1 MSDKKTGVHFFAS
14 TALGG
19 ILFLLPVVVLVVV
32 LGKAIGLMM
41 IVAEP
46 MASWLPIDTVGGV
59 ALANVIAL
67 LAVLVVCFLAGLL
80 ARHALA
86 SAFMRNLESR
96 VLVNLPGYLMIKSLV
111 SGFDESKVAGLKPV
125 ALQLGTAERVG
136 YEIEKLSDGRSMV
149 FIPSPPNPFSGITQ
163 VLPPDQ
169 ITYLDVPLKQVMEVT
184 ENYGHGVQEI
194 LAKKKQP
201 EE

>member
-1 MSDKKTGVHFFAS
+1 MKGKDGVNFF
-14 TALGG
+14 TTTVIGG
-19 ILFLLPVVVLVVV
+19 VVFLIPVVVLVMIIA
-32 LGKAIGLMM
+32 KAAAYMM
-41 IVAEP
+41 VIAEP
-46 MASWLPIDTVGGV
+46 MASWLPIDTIGGV

-86 SAFMRNLESR
+86 GAFIRNLESK
-96 VLVNLPGYLMIKSLV
+96 VLVSLPGYLMIKSLV

-136 YEIEKLSDGRSMV
+136 YEIEKLPDGRSMV

-169 ITYLDVPLKQVMEVT
+169 VTYLDVSLKQVMEVT
-184 ENYGHGVQEI
+184 ENFGHGVQEI
-194 LAKKKQP
+194 LAKKKQG
-201 EE
+201 ES

>member
-1 MSDKKTGVHFFAS
+1 MSEKSGIRFISSTVIGGV
-14 TALGG
+14 
-19 ILFLLPVVVLVVV
+19 LFLIPVIVLVAVIT
-32 LGKAIGLMM
+32 KAIGFMM
-41 IVAEP
+41 LVAQP
-46 MASWLPIDTVGGV
+46 MADWLPVDTIGGV
-59 ALANVIAL
+59 ALANVIAGVAL
-67 LAVLVVCFLAGLL
+67 VLVCFLAGLL

-86 SAFMRNLESR
+86 SALLSQLESR

-136 YEIEKLSDGRSMV
+136 YEIEKLPDGRSMV

-169 ITYLDVPLKQVMEVT
+169 VTYLDVSLKQVMEVT
-184 ENYGHGVQEI
+184 ENFGHGVHEI
-194 LAKKKQP
+194 LAKKMQG
-201 EE
+201 ES

>member
-1 MSDKKTGVHFFAS
+1 MPYE
-14 TALGG
+14 
-19 ILFLLPVVVLVVV
+19 LFISLRYL
-32 LGKAIGLMM
+32 KAKRKQAFISL
-41 IVAEP
+41 I
-46 MASWLPIDTVGGV
+46 SIISIGGV
-59 ALANVIAL
+59 ALANVIAGVAL
-67 LAVLVVCFLAGLL
+67 VLVCFLAGLL

-86 SAFMRNLESR
+86 SALLSQLESR

-136 YEIEKLSDGRSMV
+136 YEIEKLPDGRSMV

-169 ITYLDVPLKQVMEVT
+169 VTYLDVSLKQVMEVT
-184 ENYGHGVQEI
+184 ENFGHGVHEI
-194 LAKKKQP
+194 LAKKKQG
-201 EE
+201 ES